1 MALTD
6 DRPSARTGMIKHTS
20 TTWRLKGSFYD
31 KSAQSI
37 FNFFSLLPNTY
48 RKCHSSCHY
57 VVQGVIIM
65 ISILICHL
73 TRVNNK
79 VCTVLLHIKQWGIDE
94 KRNPADKPQ
103 YARTGPLALGQYR
116 SGSGTLW
123 QRTWQVLARCKQ
135 HRTNTGLF
143 LGHNITF
150 CRRVTDW
157 NSWFAAFNS
166 GHPWPWNIMV
176 ILSRIVT
183 PM

>member
-1 MALTD
+1 MPFTWGRAQVLTSKFFIGVQNIITRPSWVKSHLKERDGAFINCLVKFYTSYSSYRQNFSCRYSGDMALTD

-94 KRNPADKPQ
+94 KKETLQTSRNMPEPG
-103 YARTGPLALGQYR
+103 R
-116 SGSGTLW
+116 
-123 QRTWQVLARCKQ
+123 
-135 HRTNTGLF
+135 
-143 LGHNITF
+143 
-150 CRRVTDW
+150 
-157 NSWFAAFNS
+157 
-166 GHPWPWNIMV
+166 
-176 ILSRIVT
+176 
-183 PM
+183 